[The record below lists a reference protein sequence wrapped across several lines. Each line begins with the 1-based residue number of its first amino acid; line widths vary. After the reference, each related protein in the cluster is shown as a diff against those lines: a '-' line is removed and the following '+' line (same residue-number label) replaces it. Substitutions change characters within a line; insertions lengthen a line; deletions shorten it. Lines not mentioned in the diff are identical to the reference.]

1 MANDENTDLL
11 PGTGRAPDL
20 LLSQSVDS
28 QKTRVLC
35 TDSMEV
41 FN

>member
-1 MANDENTDLL
+1 MSNDENTDLL
-11 PGTGRAPDL
+11 LGTWRATDL

-28 QKTRVLC
+28 QKMRALS

-41 FN
+41 LN